1 MFDFDFLKEN
11 SPEEIKASELI
22 LKDLSEL
29 DLFAVRFAAF
39 LKSLLLGKTE
49 VATRQQCQDVFLLFR
64 GGLAAG
70 KTTTISKILK
80 ALGANTEAS
89 SPTFMGLHE
98 YALNLNLEPAK
109 TKVLFY
115 HLDLYQKN
123 IGLDSLL
130 EFLDSDTPSIWAI
143 EWSEKL
149 DEEIL
154 EFLEL
159 KKAYIMTLTMNISAL
174 EDGSRKIEILNQEN
188 QNQSH

>member
-1 MFDFDFLKEN
+1 MFSFDSLRN
-11 SPEEIKASELI
+11 SGIEIKASQLI
-22 LKDLSEL
+22 LKNLSEL
-29 DLFAVRFAAF
+29 DLFAVEFAAF
-39 LKSLLLGKTE
+39 LKKLLLEDAE
-49 VATRQQCQDVFLLFR
+49 VMTPQQYQDVFLLFR

-80 ALGANTEAS
+80 ALGANTEGS

-98 YALNLNLEPAK
+98 YALNKAIN
-109 TKVLFY
+109 FY

-130 EFLDSDTPSIWAI
+130 ELLDSDTPSIWAI

-154 EFLEL
+154 EFLKL
-159 KKAYIMTLTMNISAL
+159 KKGCIKTLTMNISAL
-174 EDGSRKIEILNQEN
+174 ENGSRKIEILNQEN
-188 QNQSH
+188 QN